1 VALIP
6 KRALQSKSTAVL
18 ALAVS
23 AVGLAVIPI
32 LTLPAMFLAGIGW
45 SSGPRWTRVTLVLGA
60 ILFAA
65 YLIAVKPGHAA
76 QHS

>member
-6 KRALQSKSTAVL
+6 KRALQSKSTAIL

-23 AVGLAVIPI
+23 VVGLAVIPI
-32 LTLPAMFLAGIGW
+32 LTLPAMLLAGVGW
-45 SSGPRWTRVTLVLGA
+45 TSGPRWTRVTLVVGA

-65 YLIAVKPGHAA
+65 YLIAVKPDHVA

>member
-6 KRALQSKSTAVL
+6 KRALQSKSTAIL
-18 ALAVS
+18 AIVVS
-23 AVGLAVIPI
+23 VVGLIVIPI
-32 LTLPAMFLAGIGW
+32 LTLPAMFLTGVGW
-45 SSGPRWTRVTLVLGA
+45 SSGPRWTRMTLVLGA

-65 YLIAVKPGHAA
+65 YLIAVKPDHVA

>member
-1 VALIP
+1 MALIP

-23 AVGLAVIPI
+23 VVGLAVVPI
-32 LTLPAMFLAGIGW
+32 LALPAMFVAGIGW
-45 SSGPRWTRVTLVLGA
+45 RSGPRWTRVTLVLGA